1 MDRKEIINALEA
13 IRKVCTGKC
22 EECQLGTKDGICKL
36 KETNP
41 DEWTPKNMGF
51 SCKDCKYKASGYCER
66 CGVLANPDII
76 TIVRYKTIDG
86 IPSREPYEMDVKLTN
101 GNTVTYRRTG
111 TKGEGQN
118 NEQS

>member
-51 SCKDCKYKASGYCER
+51 SCRDCKHKASGYCER
-66 CGVLANPDII
+66 CGVLVHPDVII
-76 TIVRYKTIDG
+76 GVCYEEIDG
-86 IPSREPYEMDVKLTN
+86 IPSQEPYEIVVRLTN
-101 GNTVTYRRTG
+101 GNTVTYRRTE

-118 NEQS
+118 NE